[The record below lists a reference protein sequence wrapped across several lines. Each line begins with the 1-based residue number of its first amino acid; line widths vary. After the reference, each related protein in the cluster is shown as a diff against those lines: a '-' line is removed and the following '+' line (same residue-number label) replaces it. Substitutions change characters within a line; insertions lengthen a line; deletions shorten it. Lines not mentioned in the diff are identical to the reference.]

1 MTFVG
6 IESAPLPFAIAR
18 LRLVLS
24 GLPNLAITY
33 GDLWKQDLSEY
44 QAVYCFLSP
53 EPMTRLYSK
62 ARQEMMP
69 GSQLISNSFGV
80 PDIVP
85 DEVVSIEDR
94 RQTELLI
101 YRF

>member
-1 MTFVG
+1 
-6 IESAPLPFAIAR
+6 
-18 LRLVLS
+18 
-24 GLPNLAITY
+24 
-33 GDLWKQDLSEY
+33 
-44 QAVYCFLSP
+44 
-53 EPMTRLYSK
+53 MTRLYSK

-80 PDIVP
+80 PDIAP